1 MMYNGFKG
9 LSTEFISHHAA
20 HYIVPV
26 HVTGSCIESLF
37 SRFMYNAN
45 GNLSAV
51 NYETAM
57 SRILTADAVS
67 NSNKDKQ
74 YRSSDVHVYGQL
86 KRKNKSSKRS

>member
-57 SRILTADAVS
+57 SRKQLMQYPTATKTNSTEAVTCMCMDS
-67 NSNKDKQ
+67 
-74 YRSSDVHVYGQL
+74 
-86 KRKNKSSKRS
+86 